1 MRLNVK
7 ISVFKT
13 AGGKKW
19 PVLFAEYI
27 LLPLQVTFISNSK
40 KKTKKNK
47 LENLSLDYMFPET
60 QFMSKWLSFAPTLC
74 LNTHPVFRVYPV
86 LTQ

>member
-40 KKTKKNK
+40 KNEK

-60 QFMSKWLSFAPTLC
+60 QFMSK
-74 LNTHPVFRVYPV
+74 
-86 LTQ
+86 

>member
-40 KKTKKNK
+40 KKTEK

-60 QFMSKWLSFAPTLC
+60 QFMSK
-74 LNTHPVFRVYPV
+74 
-86 LTQ
+86 

>member
-40 KKTKKNK
+40 KKKQKKPKK

-60 QFMSKWLSFAPTLC
+60 QFMSK
-74 LNTHPVFRVYPV
+74 
-86 LTQ
+86 